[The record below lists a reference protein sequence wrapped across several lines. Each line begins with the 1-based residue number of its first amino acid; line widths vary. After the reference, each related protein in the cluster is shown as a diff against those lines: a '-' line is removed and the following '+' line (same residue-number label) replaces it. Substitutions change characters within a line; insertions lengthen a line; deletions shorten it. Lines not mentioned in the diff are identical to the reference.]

1 MTLIARAP
9 CGNSRA
15 FGGGVQVK
23 NVDRAG
29 LGAAVADLPVAQPGH
44 LGPGQPGQ
52 RPPQRRLVAL
62 DGEQIVGAPAVQV
75 LGVGALAV
83 QRIGGDHDSAQVRHG
98 VQHGCEGGQLVTAD
112 HLDLG
117 ERQMLGVVE
126 DRDQLDLLPVLAA
139 GAAQGGA
146 QLGMVE
152 S

>member
-29 LGAAVADLPVAQPGH
+29 LGAAVADLPVAQPGL

-52 RPPQRRLVAL
+52 RLPQRRLVAL

-75 LGVGALAV
+75 LGGGGLAV
-83 QRIGGDHDSAQVRHG
+83 QRIGGDHDSAQLRHG
-98 VQHGCEGGQLVTAD
+98 VQHGAKVASSSPPTTSIW
-112 HLDLG
+112 G

-126 DRDQLDLLPVLAA
+126 DRDQLDLLPALAA
-139 GAAQGGA
+139 GAAQGVA